1 MSFFSVLYIWSP
13 YSIEMNWQH
22 INNNVYY
29 EKGQERSIRMTHR
42 KKAITRKPR
51 KWKKKTRD
59 WELLLHLSLWK
70 TLRVTWKLLLAW
82 NLHITTSVLII
93 TFCKGCTTLLKKQFL
108 FSSEFR
114 QRVYLITASNGAIPH
129 LQHKMCNKRLV
140 SNGNVNSS
148 LPQTTQI
155 WWFKVVVL

>member
-1 MSFFSVLYIWSP
+1 MLYIWSP

-42 KKAITRKPR
+42 KKQSQENRGNE
-51 KWKKKTRD
+51 KKTRA

-93 TFCKGCTTLLKKQFL
+93 TYCNSSTTLLKKQFL

-114 QRVYLITASNGAIPH
+114 QKVYLITASNGAIPH

>member
-1 MSFFSVLYIWSP
+1 MSWAFSLCYMFDHLIQWKWTG
-13 YSIEMNWQH
+13 SIL
-22 INNNVYY
+22 
-29 EKGQERSIRMTHR
+29 TTTFT
-42 KKAITRKPR
+42 TRKDR
-51 KWKKKTRD
+51 KDLSEWYTGKKQSQENRGNEKARD

-93 TFCKGCTTLLKKQFL
+93 TFCNGKQFL

-114 QRVYLITASNGAIPH
+114 QRVYLITAFNGAIPH

-155 WWFKVVVL
+155 WCFKVGCFVENS